1 MDCSPQCGKHCSWR
15 SVYLVC
21 KTPKSWQGDSHAG
34 FRSPRCSKP
43 FTGEDSFNQH
53 DSFMRPRKVRQLVH
67 HNNTSTEF
75 RVKPGSLVPE
85 LHAHQKERH
94 DAHSKEVEVLP
105 PLALFSSAPHLCALE
120 PHASAP
126 RPDKRDLLAE
136 TSSRHRIRIPVNSQ
150 GTAIGMVTS
159 STAEFSQPI
168 IIFFPQSS
176 KSAEHSKCGLQ
187 NDIFA
192 KNCFLTPGG
201 SPLRC

>member
-1 MDCSPQCGKHCSWR
+1 MFVEGGEMDCSPQCGEHCSWR

-34 FRSPRCSKP
+34 FRSPWCSKP

-94 DAHSKEVEVLP
+94 DAHSKEVDP
-105 PLALFSSAPHLCALE
+105 GPASSCPLLLSPSPVCSRTTCFSS
-120 PHASAP
+120 
-126 RPDKRDLLAE
+126 
-136 TSSRHRIRIPVNSQ
+136 TS
-150 GTAIGMVTS
+150 
-159 STAEFSQPI
+159 
-168 IIFFPQSS
+168 
-176 KSAEHSKCGLQ
+176 
-187 NDIFA
+187 
-192 KNCFLTPGG
+192 
-201 SPLRC
+201 